1 MDMKD
6 RLVAFINVLGIKKSE
21 FARAIEV
28 TQSNVSDWVN
38 RTKPSKPSS
47 PAMARI
53 NEMYGLNLNWLITGK
68 GEMFIPGADGKLNQD
83 GKKKNLEE
91 LSGNGSVFKYRLNP
105 FENRIVT
112 FPIYG
117 EIAAGEPVKNHDADP
132 MKYIEIPRAYLT
144 DQEKTYCALRVLGNS
159 MSPRISDG
167 DIVVIHESA
176 DIHNLNGKIC
186 ACQTP
191 DGITLKKLQL
201 DEEKKR
207 VLLRPLNQEY
217 DVIVLEEYELET
229 FRILGEMALLF
240 RVV

>member
-38 RTKPSKPSS
+38 RTKPSKPSP

-53 NEMYGLNLNWLITGK
+53 NEVYGLNLNWLITGK
-68 GEMFIPGADGKLNQD
+68 GEMFVPSSDGKLNQD
-83 GKKKNLEE
+83 GTEKNLEE
-91 LSGNGSVFKYRLNP
+91 LSGNGSVFRYKFNP
-105 FENRIVT
+105 IENRNVT

-117 EIAAGEPVKNHDADP
+117 DIAAGEPVKNHNINS
-132 MKYIEIPRAYLT
+132 MKYIEILRAYLS
-144 DQEKTYCALRVLGNS
+144 DQEKSYYALRVNGNS
-159 MSPRISDG
+159 MYPRIFDG
-167 DIVVIHESA
+167 DIVVIHEST
-176 DIHNLNGKIC
+176 DLLNLNGKIC

-207 VLLRPLNQEY
+207 IILRPLNQDYE
-217 DVIVLEEYELET
+217 VIVLEEYELET